1 MRRNRMSVESKLGRR
16 LMDLKDVTKSAVTN
30 ELIQVNIDKNLSLTE
45 NQIREIS
52 NILSSKIETT
62 FDLSINNVMSVLK
75 EKK

>member
-1 MRRNRMSVESKLGRR
+1 MSVESKLGRR
-16 LMDLKDVTKSAVTN
+16 LMDLKDVTKSAVTS

>member
-16 LMDLKDVTKSAVTN
+16 LMDLKDVTKSAVTS

>member
-1 MRRNRMSVESKLGRR
+1 MSVESKLGRR
-16 LMDLKDVTKSAVTN
+16 LMDLKDVTKSAVAS

>member
-1 MRRNRMSVESKLGRR
+1 MSIESKLGRR
-16 LMDLKDVTKSAVTN
+16 LMDLKDVTKSAVTS
-30 ELIQVNIDKNLSLTE
+30 ELIQVNIDKNLSLSE

-52 NILSSKIETT
+52 NILNSKIETT